1 MYVQCMY
8 ISIYT
13 FMYVLYVAS
22 IRTNVVLQIQVSHL
36 EPQTISLKGE
46 GVFPTLLLSCPR
58 YQDPEGV
65 YDSLKEKAMVVL
77 QEREPTSQPLD
88 EKHTRPE
95 YIVCDSSVGILE
107 SGIPQVESFL
117 DLHVSRQWS
126 IHVYV
131 TDSYCTG
138 DIGDHKFTLCILSIH
153 MHIRT
158 YICTY
163 VQT

>member
-1 MYVQCMY
+1 MVYVCVVQYIRMYVLCAY
-8 ISIYT
+8 ISINYI
-13 FMYVLYVAS
+13 FMYVEYIRTY
-22 IRTNVVLQIQVSHL
+22 IRTNVGLQIQVSHL

-77 QEREPTSQPLD
+77 QERGPTSQALD

-95 YIVCDSSVGILE
+95 HIVCDSPVGILE

-117 DLHVSRQWS
+117 DLHVSGQWS
-126 IHVYV
+126 IHVCV
-131 TDSYCTG
+131 TDSYCAR
-138 DIGDHKFTLCILSIH
+138 DF
-153 MHIRT
+153 
-158 YICTY
+158 
-163 VQT
+163 